1 MRGDGRRAHRR
12 RGLAVATVLVVLALP
27 CVAGAAGAESSPVLV
42 ATPAT
47 AASAAS
53 GLIDAARDAGIDVGN
68 VLSFGNPCVAD
79 LDGDGIDDLVIDRHN
94 KALWD
99 VYLGRND
106 GTFVPMAAPPTRQAD
121 IHDCSAGDFDRD
133 GDIDLYVAIGACEG
147 TCARTD
153 DLWLNGPSEWVLR
166 NDLLGAK
173 TYDRARE
180 TAVADLNG
188 DGWLDVVVVA
198 AGGGIGSHHNIYWNR
213 GRVGAVWQGFQAQPI
228 ADASGPVDCVEVAD
242 VTGDGAPD
250 LIICQ
255 RQGLLLAAAP
265 TFVPVPLGMSDVVD
279 VIVTDDGRWL
289 VTRDRSFEIRDA
301 DRRVTDSWP
310 LAAGADAG
318 LVDFDGDGVD
328 EIVVVQGTSG
338 RSPDDPAAHFV
349 LQEHGGQ
356 WVRVAIPQPA
366 VGAGAHVARVGHR
379 ALILNGGMDRI
390 ASVWDRIGPRQLLAL
405 PGVGAA
411 VGSQPRPTLAAGT
424 DHACA
429 VRVEGSVW
437 CWGRGGFGQ
446 LGDGGFVDQGS
457 PVQVAGLREAVAVV
471 AGSAHSCALRTY
483 GSVRC
488 WGANASGQLGDGGTT
503 RRGVPVDVH
512 GLVTASRLAAG
523 GDHTCTVRNG
533 GAVRCWGDNDEDE
546 LGVGTG
552 KPSAITTPTAV
563 AGLSDST
570 GLGLGPGDSCAVG
583 GAGTLSCWGRNDDGQ
598 VGPTDDVVVTE
609 PAAVDG
615 LNEVVVVAAGGSHT
629 CASTGDGTV
638 SCFGDDTYGQL
649 GQGEPAPDP
658 TGTHPVAAPQ
668 VVRGLTGVA
677 LPTRL
682 PSAPR
687 SVRAVAGP
695 GRLSLSWLAPVDA
708 GSTAID
714 DYVIEV
720 RAVGDTTW
728 QRVTDST
735 GTSLSATVTGLTN
748 GVAYHVRVA
757 AVSALGQG
765 MAATG
770 ATAVTPATGPPP
782 PVGLTGVRGYRQAV
796 LTWAAPSG
804 VSGVS
809 DYAVQ
814 YRVVGT
820 ETWQDVTDGVSA
832 TTSATVTGLTNDTAY
847 RFRVATLAGAEQGP
861 WGDPS
866 AVVVPAG
873 LAPGAPATVT
883 SLRAVAGANAVTLT
897 WSAPSSGD
905 TVADYVVQYAVVGG
919 ITWRTFADGAGTT
932 TSTTVTG
939 LSTGNT
945 YRFRVAATNTVA
957 QGPWSADVRLTL
969 VSVRPGTPT
978 GLSAVAGAK
987 VATLT
992 WTAPS
997 GGAAVSDYVVQY
1009 AVVGAVTWRTFADG
1023 VGTTTTVTVTGLTT
1037 GRTYRFRVAAK
1048 AGSTTGSFSARSNS
1062 VKVR

>member
-1 MRGDGRRAHRR
+1 MVRSTGRRCF
-12 RGLAVATVLVVLALP
+12 GFIVAV
-27 CVAGAAGAESSPVLV
+27 VLV
-42 ATPAT
+42 AVVVSPVAEAAPRAAVPA
-47 AASAAS
+47 
-53 GLIDAARDAGIDVGN
+53 LVDVARDAGIDVGN

-79 LDGDGIDDLVIDRHN
+79 LNGDGIDDLVIDRHN
-94 KALWD
+94 KGLWD
-99 VYLGRND
+99 VYLGRDD
-106 GTFVPMAAPPTRQAD
+106 GTFVPMAGPPTRQAD

-133 GDIDLYVAIGACEG
+133 GDVDLYAAVGACEG

-166 NDLLGAK
+166 NDLLGAT

-188 DGWLDVVVVA
+188 DGWLDVVVVS
-198 AGGGIGSHHNIYWNR
+198 AGGGVGSHHNIYWNR

-250 LIICQ
+250 VIICQ

-310 LAAGADAG
+310 LLAGADAG

-338 RSPDDPAAHFV
+338 RSPADPAAHFV
-349 LQEHGGQ
+349 LRQNSGQ
-356 WVRVAIPQPA
+356 WVRLAIPQPA
-366 VGAGAHVARVGHR
+366 VGAGAHVARVGDR

-405 PGVGAA
+405 PGVGVA
-411 VGSQPRPTLAAGT
+411 VGSQPRPTLAAGA
-424 DHACA
+424 DHVCA

-437 CWGRGGFGQ
+437 CWGRGGSGQ
-446 LGDGGFVDQGS
+446 LGDGGLVDQAS
-457 PVQVAGLREAVAVV
+457 PVQVVGLRDAVAVA

-523 GDHTCTVRNG
+523 GDHTCAVRNG
-533 GAVRCWGDNDEDE
+533 GAVRCWGDNDEDG

-552 KPSAITTPTAV
+552 KPSAVTTPTAA

-658 TGTHPVAAPQ
+658 TGTHPVATPQ

-677 LPTRL
+677 LPSRL

-687 SVRAVAGP
+687 SVRAAAGP
-695 GRLSLSWLAPVDA
+695 GRIGLSWQAPVDA

-728 QRVTDST
+728 QRVTDGT
-735 GTSLSATVTGLTN
+735 GTSLSATVTGLAN

-765 MAATG
+765 MSATG

-796 LTWAAPSG
+796 LTWSAPSG

-820 ETWQDVTDGVSA
+820 GIWQNVTAGVSA
-832 TTSATVTGLTNDTAY
+832 ATAATVTGLTNDTAY
-847 RFRVATLAGAEQGP
+847 RFRVATRAGAEQGP

-866 AVVVPAG
+866 VVVVPAG
-873 LAPGAPATVT
+873 SPPGVPGPPTG
-883 SLRAVAGANAVTLT
+883 LRAAAGANAVTLS
-897 WSAPSSGD
+897 WSTPSSGG
-905 TVADYVVQYAVVGG
+905 TAADYVVQYAVVGG
-919 ITWRTFADGAGTT
+919 ITWRTFADGTGTA
-932 TSTTVTG
+932 TSATVTG
-939 LSTGNT
+939 LSAGKT
-945 YRFRVAATNTVA
+945 YRFRVAATNTVG
-957 QGPWSADVRLTL
+957 QGPWSADVLL
-969 VSVRPGTPT
+969 ALGSARPGTPT
-978 GLSAVAGAK
+978 GLTAVAGARA
-987 VATLT
+987 ATLR

-997 GGAAVSDYVVQY
+997 GGVVVSDYVVQY
-1009 AVVGAVTWRTFADG
+1009 ALAGAATWRTFTDG
-1023 VGTTTTVTVTGLTT
+1023 VGTATTVTVTGLTT

-1048 AGSTTGSFSARSNS
+1048 AGTTTGSFSGLSNS